1 MVNKVDELQKEIEV
15 LREKLNEYEQIIID
29 ISAPIIPSIV
39 PETILVPV
47 TGILL
52 PERFERIISKLL
64 KYCSGKD
71 ITTIVL
77 DFSAISE
84 KEVGDLD
91 IFGHYINNL
100 TVSLSLVGVEVIYVG
115 FSPSIT
121 QNLIMSGL
129 STDTDIKT
137 FMSFKKA
144 LQFLMKQKGLEI
156 KNL

>member
-1 MVNKVDELQKEIEV
+1 MVNTVDELQKEIEV

-100 TVSLSLVGVEVIYVG
+100 TLSLSLVGVEVIYVG

-121 QNLIMSGL
+121 QNLIISGL
-129 STDTDIKT
+129 STDTEIKT

>member
-1 MVNKVDELQKEIEV
+1 MVNTVDELQKEIEV

-52 PERFERIISKLL
+52 PERFERTISKLL

-100 TVSLSLVGVEVIYVG
+100 TLSLSLVGVEVIYVG

-121 QNLIMSGL
+121 QNLIISGL
-129 STDTDIKT
+129 STDTEIKT

>member
-1 MVNKVDELQKEIEV
+1 MVNTVDELQKEIEA
-15 LREKLNEYEQIIID
+15 LRERLNEYEQIIID

-64 KYCSGKD
+64 NYCSGKE
-71 ITTIVL
+71 ITTVVL
-77 DFSAISE
+77 DFSAISQ
-84 KEVGDLD
+84 KEIGDLD

-100 TVSLSLVGVEVIYVG
+100 TASLNLVGVEVMYVG

-121 QNLIMSGL
+121 QNLIISGL
-129 STDTDIKT
+129 STDAEIKT

-144 LQFLMKQKGLEI
+144 LQFLMKQKGLEMQGF
-156 KNL
+156 